1 MKNVEFLLDKALDID
16 IGDSFMDEKI
26 GEYEFGKER
35 ILDLHPDLL
44 GWQNKPGS
52 ERTDAVTAY
61 VNDFY
66 SNHSTE
72 LDQSIEK
79 ARSTWQEIENAFF
92 QEMIKLLGELHF
104 YEPKTMYGK
113 PSIFACAVIE
123 DDGKSF
129 QFHYRLPLDDPNEFK
144 RNVAHEL
151 VHFLTDAFMK
161 SNGFT
166 NLLED
171 WDFREIL
178 PVLILNEPNFL
189 GLTKKEEKGYPQ
201 HQGSFTEKCK
211 DLWQKSANFLEFL
224 DKAQASKQ

>member
-1 MKNVEFLLDKALDID
+1 MKKVEFLLDKALDID

-26 GEYEFGKER
+26 GDYEFGKER

-44 GWQNKPGS
+44 AWKGKPGDD
-52 ERTDAVTAY
+52 RTKAVTAY
-61 VNDFY
+61 VDEYYVEYSADLNQSMVKAKSIWQKIENDFF
-66 SNHSTE
+66 
-72 LDQSIEK
+72 K
-79 ARSTWQEIENAFF
+79 
-92 QEMIKLLGELHF
+92 EMTKLLGELDF
-104 YEPKTMYGK
+104 YEPTIMYGK

-151 VHFLTDAFMK
+151 VHFLTDAYMK
-161 SNGFT
+161 ERGFT
-166 NLLED
+166 SLLED

-178 PVLILNEPNFL
+178 PVLILNKPNFL
-189 GLTKKEEKGYPQ
+189 GTTKKKEKGYPQ
-201 HQGSFTEKCK
+201 HQGSFTEKYK

-224 DKAQASKQ
+224 DKVRASKQ